1 MVCHREMTYFWSN
14 ILCWKQDKQECTN
27 YSAWN
32 VPNESTFLYNL
43 RSLNPFLK
51 SEMPKNGQFFHK
63 SREKCAR
70 SAFLGIFGA
79 SAQLH
84 GGTQIFYFTANPS
97 LAILFQRWEVENQFK
112 IMFFPYFGLNFTI
125 CHIPVIIGN
134 RDISKL

>member
-1 MVCHREMTYFWSN
+1 MSEQC
-14 ILCWKQDKQECTN
+14 
-27 YSAWN
+27 
-32 VPNESTFLYNL
+32 FLHNL

-70 SAFLGIFGA
+70 SAFLSIFGA

-97 LAILFQRWEVENQFK
+97 LGILFQRWEVENPFK
-112 IMFFPYFGLNFTI
+112 ITFSPYFGLKFTI

-134 RDISKL
+134 HDILKL